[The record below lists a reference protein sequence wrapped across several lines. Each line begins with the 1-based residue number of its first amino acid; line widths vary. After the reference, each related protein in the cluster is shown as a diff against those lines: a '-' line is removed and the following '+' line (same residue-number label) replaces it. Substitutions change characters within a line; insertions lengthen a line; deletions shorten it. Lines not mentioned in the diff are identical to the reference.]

1 LSAGPGPRWQTKL
14 ATAIHARAALRD
26 GVAYVGTSG
35 GEFHAI
41 AMTDGRF
48 KWTFAAGRGVFG
60 EALATDDAVYFACD
74 NGYLFKL
81 DRAKGKELWRY
92 DLGDERAAHPAAPAR
107 RQQRR
112 LRLGFLATMDNF
124 VYALDRESG
133 QIIWRWQM
141 PDAGSTSSDG
151 GGQYR
156 PHITMLDGI
165 SLDQLRTFIAAADE
179 GSFSAAGRRLK
190 RAQSVVSL
198 TLANLEA
205 QLGVKLFDRRAR
217 FPVLTDHGRALL
229 ADARAVTSLADLFK
243 AQAKSLAG
251 GLEPELSVIADVM
264 LPTSIFTAAVAAF
277 QQQFPST
284 LLRLDVESSALVEP
298 VLSGRCA
305 LGIVG
310 SWSVA
315 PPQLTRERLL
325 AVQLPMVVAPQHPLA
340 RHRKP
345 IPMAALSEYIQLV
358 HTDVSD
364 RARGP
369 SSVLSSRMWRLSHL
383 GAKHAFLRAG
393 FGFGS
398 LPLHVVEQ
406 DLASGALVQIA
417 IEDALPEDRSVVMS
431 AVYRTDSPP
440 GPAGRWFIDRL
451 KSEDQLQRNRAGR
464 APKRAASRARR
475 KR

>member
-1 LSAGPGPRWQTKL
+1 
-14 ATAIHARAALRD
+14 
-26 GVAYVGTSG
+26 
-35 GEFHAI
+35 
-41 AMTDGRF
+41 
-48 KWTFAAGRGVFG
+48 
-60 EALATDDAVYFACD
+60 
-74 NGYLFKL
+74 
-81 DRAKGKELWRY
+81 
-92 DLGDERAAHPAAPAR
+92 
-107 RQQRR
+107 
-112 LRLGFLATMDNF
+112 
-124 VYALDRESG
+124 
-133 QIIWRWQM
+133 
-141 PDAGSTSSDG
+141 
-151 GGQYR
+151 
-156 PHITMLDGI
+156 MLDGI

-179 GSFSAAGRRLK
+179 GSFSAAGRRLR

-198 TLANLEA
+198 TLANLES

-217 FPVLTDHGRALL
+217 FPVLTNHGRALL

-264 LPTSIFTAAVAAF
+264 LPTSVFTAAVAAF
-277 QQQFPST
+277 QKQFPST

-305 LGIVG
+305 LGVVG

-325 AVQLPMVVAPQHPLA
+325 AVRLPMVVSSEHPLA
-340 RHRKP
+340 KHRKP
-345 IPMAALSEYIQLV
+345 IPMAALSEHIQLV
-358 HTDVSD
+358 HTEVSD
-364 RARGP
+364 RARG
-369 SSVLSSRMWRLSHL
+369 SGSVLSPRMWRLSHL

-398 LPLHVVEQ
+398 LPMHLVEQ
-406 DLASGALVQIA
+406 DLASGALVQIT
-417 IEDALPEDRSVVMS
+417 IEDASPEDQTIVMS

-451 KSEDQLQRNRAGR
+451 KSEDCLQRAQPMRSVKGALTSG
-464 APKRAASRARR
+464 RR